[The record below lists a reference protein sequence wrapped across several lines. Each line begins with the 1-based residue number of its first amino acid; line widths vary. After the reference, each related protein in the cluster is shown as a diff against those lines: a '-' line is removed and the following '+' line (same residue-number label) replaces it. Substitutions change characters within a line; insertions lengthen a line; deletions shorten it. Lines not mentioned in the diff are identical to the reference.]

1 MKLELFRT
9 GHDMWG
15 RPVLEGVSWHLIWI
29 ALAAG
34 LAMIIG
40 HQLYRLLRRGKSG
53 GR

>member
-15 RPVLEGVSWHLIWI
+15 RSVLEGVSWHLIWV

-40 HQLYRLLRRGKSG
+40 HRIYRLLRRGKSG
-53 GR
+53 DR

>member
-1 MKLELFRT
+1 MNLQLFRT

-15 RPVLEGVSWHLIWI
+15 RPVLEGVSWSLIWL

-34 LAMIIG
+34 VAVIIG
-40 HQLYRLLRRGKSG
+40 HRIYRLVRRDRPG